1 VIVRAEVELAEDEV
15 MEALVVE
22 VEEDDLDAMEYVG
35 AVGAL

>member
-15 MEALVVE
+15 TEALVE
-22 VEEDDLDAMEYVG
+22 VEEDVDAMGYVG